1 MLNEAP
7 IMPRPLV
14 RFQIHIRRL
23 AAVIALS
30 ATALS
35 PQSNLTTPR
44 QISLDEAIRVAQQNS
59 PVTTSSRNSI
69 RSADASIWASL
80 AQFLPNVSAYGSA
93 SRAAGETFFQGQL
106 VPYKGDPWSYGK
118 GYGASLLLF
127 DGGLRL
133 LNYRAANAYRDAAES
148 SEQSQ
153 SFAVA
158 QNVKLQYYAILAAR
172 ESESAGQRQLEQA
185 EHQMDIA
192 RTRIRAGAAVR
203 LDSIRSAIA
212 VVNARLSLI
221 SARGALANANASLTR
236 LVASKVPVTALAADT
251 SDVAPITLD
260 AETLT
265 ALAESGPTVRAAQF
279 SVAATRATR
288 LAATTNYLPS
298 LSAGY
303 SYGASNTSSAFT
315 CCGGPASSS
324 SRLSFS
330 VSYNIFDNLRRESGL
345 TSALI
350 AESNA
355 DATLRDA
362 KLAVRESLTQSLT
375 LYQTAQESIEL
386 QRLNIAAAEED
397 LSAQQERYAVGSGA
411 LLDVL
416 NAQTTLETARSAL
429 VSARFQARSARAQI
443 ETLIGRDLK

>member
-1 MLNEAP
+1 
-7 IMPRPLV
+7 MPSSL
-14 RFQIHIRRL
+14 RRL
-23 AAVIALS
+23 RSLSRIIAVAISVS
-30 ATALS
+30 ATAMS
-35 PQSNLTTPR
+35 AQSTGVAPR
-44 QISLDEAIRVAQQNS
+44 QISVDEAVRLAQQNS
-59 PVTTSSRNSI
+59 PVTISSRNAI
-69 RSADASIWASL
+69 RGADASVRASL
-80 AQFLPNVSAYGSA
+80 AQFLPNVSVYGSA

-127 DGGLRL
+127 DGGLRWF
-133 LNYRAANAYRDAAES
+133 NYRAANASRDAAEA

-172 ESESAGQRQLEQA
+172 ESESAGQRQFEQA

-212 VVNARLSLI
+212 VVNARLAIL
-221 SARGALANANASLTR
+221 SAHGALTNANASLTR
-236 LVASKVPVTALAADT
+236 LVASPFPVTALAADT
-251 SDVAPITLD
+251 SDVAPITVD
-260 AETLT
+260 GETLI
-265 ALAESGPTVRAAQF
+265 ALAESGPTVRAAQ
-279 SVAATRATR
+279 STVAATRASR

-315 CCGGPASSS
+315 CCGGPASSN

-362 KLAVRESLTQSLT
+362 KLAARESLIQSLT
-375 LYQTAQESIEL
+375 IYHTALESIEL

-397 LSAQQERYAVGSGA
+397 LSAQQERYGVGSGA

-416 NAQTTLETARSAL
+416 NAQSALETARAAL
-429 VSARFQARSARAQI
+429 VSARYQARSARAQI